1 MERSD
6 VLPEASAPKGN
17 LSSGLNVNAR
27 VQRFTR
33 RRRRRG
39 SRKPMRALIPNILTL
54 SGMCCGLT
62 GIHMALEGH
71 GSAAIVA
78 VLMGAFFDGIDG
90 RTARRLGVASRF
102 GAELD
107 SLADSAAFGIAPA
120 VIVYVSSLCV
130 LGKIGWVISLL
141 FAMCMALRL
150 ARFNTH
156 DIEQSDPVWRKGL
169 ATGVPAPAGAYM
181 LLFPMMAERLLGFHV
196 PALFYAGWTLLSSG
210 LLVSRL
216 PTPLLKG
223 KKGVT
228 LSPQKSIGIS
238 LGVVVFLGLLYSF
251 PWAVLFVIGLGYLIL
266 IPFVAHKAYQN
277 KARLESNCEVK
288 PSGSDANPA
297 SHESGK
303 R

>member
-1 MERSD
+1 MKQVDGLSHKE
-6 VLPEASAPKGN
+6 VLHCEKASSAHSETEFPIH
-17 LSSGLNVNAR
+17 
-27 VQRFTR
+27 RFPR
-33 RRRRRG
+33 RRHRRG
-39 SRKPMRALIPNILTL
+39 PRKPMRSLIPNVLTL

-71 GSAAIVA
+71 GTAAIVA

-120 VIVYVSSLCV
+120 IIVYVSSLKA
-130 LGKIGWVISLL
+130 LGKIGWVVALL

-156 DIEQSDPVWRKGL
+156 DIEKSEPEWRKGL

-181 LLFPMMAERLLGFHV
+181 LLFPIMTEH
-196 PALFYAGWTLLSSG
+196 LFNCRISPLIYAIWTLLAAG

-223 KKGVT
+223 KKNAT
-228 LSPQKSIGIS
+228 MTPQKSIIVS
-238 LGVVVFLGLLYSF
+238 LSVVLLLGLLYSC
-251 PWAVLFVIGLGYLIL
+251 PWAVMFVIGVGYFALV
-266 IPFVAHKAYQN
+266 PFVAHKAYQH
-277 KARLESNCEVK
+277 KAQLER
-288 PSGSDANPA
+288 DMNPT
-297 SHESGK
+297 K
-303 R
+303 

>member
-1 MERSD
+1 MEEPHT
-6 VLPEASAPKGN
+6 LNGPEILRVVSSTETKNHESATVRR
-17 LSSGLNVNAR
+17 LV
-27 VQRFTR
+27 R
-33 RRRRRG
+33 RRRHRG
-39 SRKPMRALIPNILTL
+39 ARKPMRSFIPNILTL

-71 GSAAIVA
+71 RTAAIVA

-120 VIVYVSSLCV
+120 VIVYVSSLNV
-130 LGKIGWVISLL
+130 LGKIGWVIALL

-156 DIEQSDPVWRKGL
+156 DIEQSEPEWRKGL

-181 LLFPMMAERLLGFHV
+181 LLFPMMVERLLGYSTPV
-196 PALFYAGWTLLSSG
+196 LVYAAWTLLTAG

-223 KKGVT
+223 KKST
-228 LSPQKSIGIS
+228 TFSPQKSVGIS
-238 LGVVVFLGLLYSF
+238 LGVVVLLGLLYSC
-251 PWAVLFVIGLGYLIL
+251 PWAVMVVIGLGYLIL
-266 IPFVAHKAYQN
+266 LPFVARGAYQN
-277 KARLESNCEVK
+277 KARLERQENVDNATE
-288 PSGSDANPA
+288 
-297 SHESGK
+297 
-303 R
+303 